1 MWAAI
6 DGSGPASPGGSPL
19 AVLGGREGGFGRGRR
34 AERCSSS
41 AAPPHTPPPPARGA
55 ARGVMATLIPP
66 ADPLAPGRA
75 ALDAGDLDVAAACA
89 AAALEAG
96 EDYDAHM

>member
-1 MWAAI
+1 
-6 DGSGPASPGGSPL
+6 
-19 AVLGGREGGFGRGRR
+19 
-34 AERCSSS
+34 
-41 AAPPHTPPPPARGA
+41 
-55 ARGVMATLIPP
+55 MATLIPP

-96 EDYDAHM
+96 EDYDAHL